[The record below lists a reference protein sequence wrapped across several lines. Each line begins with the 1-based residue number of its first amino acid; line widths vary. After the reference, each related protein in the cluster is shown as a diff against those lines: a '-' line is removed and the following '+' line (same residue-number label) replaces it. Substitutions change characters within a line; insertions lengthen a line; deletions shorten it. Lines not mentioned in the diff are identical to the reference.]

1 MSSLEPAASA
11 AAGAR
16 PRTIESL
23 PGPRGLPVLGN
34 ALQIDAS
41 RIHHVLEGWTRQY
54 GSFFRFSMGAR
65 KVLAIADPQ
74 AINAVL
80 KDRPD
85 TFHRTRRVVSIGRE
99 VGLTGVFFAR
109 LLRFA

>member
-1 MSSLEPAASA
+1 MSSIEPEA
-11 AAGAR
+11 AAAEGVRRRA
-16 PRTIESL
+16 IESL

-41 RIHHVLEGWTRQY
+41 RIHHVVEGWARQF
-54 GSFFRFSMGAR
+54 GDVFRFSMGAR

-74 AINAVL
+74 TINAVL

-85 TFHRTRRVVSIGRE
+85 TFYRTQRVVSIG
-99 VGLTGVFFAR
+99 GGTG
-109 LLRFA
+109 